1 MKTLRIETLRV
12 GQRYSEAVYIKG
24 NNLLVPAGVPVREKD
39 IQRLRAWG
47 IETLQTDGTLLRNDA
62 GESSVKGQPGVD
74 SEPAD
79 DSLSAAGK
87 GTAAEGA
94 DNVDLTPDSVKSASQ
109 PSRKARPAA
118 LPKVLSLPAVQE
130 NKGPYRAYM
139 ELIDRLNALFSDI
152 TAGVSIESRAVDAIT
167 ARLVQAVR
175 ENTRHFIGFI
185 LGGEV
190 YGSELAKSSVNTAIL
205 STLMAQD
212 MKVPNH
218 KVLQIATGALLHD
231 VGMLK
236 LPREILDSNREL
248 SEGELRRMQA
258 HPLYTYKFI
267 CRELLLP
274 EEVGLAA
281 LQHHERWDG
290 EGYPR
295 RLGGEGIELG
305 ARIIS
310 VADAFEAM
318 VSEKPYR
325 NSMLGYQAMKN
336 LLSDNSRRFDPEVL
350 KSFIRTMG
358 IYPIGSIVLLNSGAL
373 ARVTTVHTKAPLRP
387 EIRILIDEFGKTWS
401 GDEGE
406 LVDLLTEKSLFIA
419 RAIDPREYASDDE

>member
-1 MKTLRIETLRV
+1 MKTLRIETLKV
-12 GQRYSEAVYIKG
+12 GQRYSEAVYIEG
-24 NNLLVPAGVPVREKD
+24 NSLLVPAGVAIREKD
-39 IQRLRAWG
+39 IQRLRSWG
-47 IETLQTDGTLLRNDA
+47 IETVQTDGSLLRDEA
-62 GESSVKGQPGVD
+62 GEPARQVPQAKD
-74 SEPAD
+74 SEPAQD
-79 DSLSAAGK
+79 TRSS
-87 GTAAEGA
+87 GTANESAGTN
-94 DNVDLTPDSVKSASQ
+94 DVDVTPASLASAS
-109 PSRKARPAA
+109 PKARKARPAA

-130 NKGPYRAYM
+130 NKGSYRAYM

-167 ARLVQAVR
+167 ARLLQAVR

-218 KVLQIATGALLHD
+218 KVLQISTGALLHD

-248 SEGELRRMQA
+248 SEGEVRRMQA

-274 EEVGLAA
+274 EEVGLVA

-295 RLGGEGIELG
+295 RLGGESIELG

-336 LLSDNSRRFDPEVL
+336 LLSDNSRRFDPDVL

-373 ARVTTVHTKAPLRP
+373 ARVTNVHTKAPLRP
-387 EIRILIDEFGKTWS
+387 EIRILIDEFGKAWS

-406 LVDLLTEKSLFIA
+406 LVDLITEKSLFIA
-419 RAIDPREYASDDE
+419 RAIDPREYAADDQ